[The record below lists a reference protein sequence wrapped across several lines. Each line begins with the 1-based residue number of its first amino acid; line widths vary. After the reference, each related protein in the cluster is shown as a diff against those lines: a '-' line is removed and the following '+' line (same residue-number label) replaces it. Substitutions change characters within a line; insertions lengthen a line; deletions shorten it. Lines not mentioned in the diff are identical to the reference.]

1 MEERQSQ
8 AASEEEFYEKIEA
21 PKFVD
26 FTKPDLPRPD
36 DRYWFC
42 LRVGC
47 DQKHEEEMDHE
58 AIYKDFVLRVM
69 AARSPNVRLRKMLNR
84 KAPSTTMK
92 CPLSAPAKPSKSR
105 LSRLAVISS
114 FSQKITEA
122 KVKGSTPKPE
132 VKQSSVVV
140 KALTTPRNKKYP
152 QNRNSFRSVRNP
164 KATTIAVPKNRVVA
178 KALVFHSPKKPR
190 QKKTS
195 LELHTPVSKICQGM
209 KQLEITSQR
218 KRVLG
223 YSVKSSRD
231 IERDPNK
238 QLPSDTSR
246 RKFGTRK
253 VKSRVYDSLRLQ
265 NCKGRE
271 DKSSRCPKSKS
282 KVEDLQKCKG
292 SLPHEGVENDS
303 SDMEIDEKPR
313 DNSIDGSS
321 LSCTSKS
328 YENGHEKEP
337 SQIAHS
343 DVALSDTS
351 KGDMNSN
358 SEENNF
364 SEFQTL
370 SEEGTKSSGGSDVDV
385 KTESSSL
392 SDSEDRVSEQKNM
405 RQFQTQTGE
414 GNESSGGSEHEEKK
428 KSSSRKRRFLEDHPP
443 KNQISEEAG
452 HHNEDKESND
462 NENALT
468 SDSEEAGHNNEVK
481 EESDEKENVSASNDK
496 ENNSEAMENDDKENV
511 SASDDNSHH
520 RKLKSNKDHCERKLL
535 GRHGVGGTMKKVTQ
549 LLDRTCKESF
559 NPAAAG
565 TQSVKCKPKP
575 TNPKP
580 FRLRTDE
587 RGILKEAK
595 LERRLHGLAPL
606 KEITAVSR
614 FPSVNSQRRNGVDI
628 QRNEKCPGQEARCR
642 SNTHDKGSEKEPE
655 KITQNQPT
663 KTACKN
669 SKGKVEPRIDTVT
682 PQRQTVFK
690 CPEPYLMT
698 PPLKSDK
705 EDAPQSSSR
714 KTKSSLLQKKLV
726 RPQGIASSSLMKT
739 VQLGVIKETSST
751 ISAPKEARKPWERSV
766 ISATKAPSATRS
778 SSRGRRPTT
787 IPKEPNFHSIH
798 TPKSCTR
805 KLA

>member
-218 KRVLG
+218 K
-223 YSVKSSRD
+223 
-231 IERDPNK
+231 
-238 QLPSDTSR
+238 Q
-246 RKFGTRK
+246 
-253 VKSRVYDSLRLQ
+253 
-265 NCKGRE
+265 

-282 KVEDLQKCKG
+282 K
-292 SLPHEGVENDS
+292 
-303 SDMEIDEKPR
+303 
-313 DNSIDGSS
+313 
-321 LSCTSKS
+321 
-328 YENGHEKEP
+328 
-337 SQIAHS
+337 IAHS
-343 DVALSDTS
+343 D
-351 KGDMNSN
+351 
-358 SEENNF
+358 
-364 SEFQTL
+364 
-370 SEEGTKSSGGSDVDV
+370 
-385 KTESSSL
+385 
-392 SDSEDRVSEQKNM
+392 NM

-481 EESDEKENVSASNDK
+481 EET
-496 ENNSEAMENDDKENV
+496 MENDDKEN
-511 SASDDNSHH
+511 
-520 RKLKSNKDHCERKLL
+520 SNKDHCERKLL

-726 RPQGIASSSLMKT
+726 RPQG
-739 VQLGVIKETSST
+739 
-751 ISAPKEARKPWERSV
+751 
-766 ISATKAPSATRS
+766 
-778 SSRGRRPTT
+778 
-787 IPKEPNFHSIH
+787 
-798 TPKSCTR
+798 
-805 KLA
+805 

>member
-26 FTKPDLPRPD
+26 FTKPDLPRPTTVTGSACASNLVLCSD
-36 DRYWFC
+36 LEELFVRWEKKNFQI
-42 LRVGC
+42 LVGC

-282 KVEDLQKCKG
+282 K
-292 SLPHEGVENDS
+292 
-303 SDMEIDEKPR
+303 IDEKPR

-385 KTESSSL
+385 KQNQAPYQIL
-392 SDSEDRVSEQKNM
+392 K
-405 RQFQTQTGE
+405 TG
-414 GNESSGGSEHEEKK
+414 
-428 KSSSRKRRFLEDHPP
+428 R
-443 KNQISEEAG
+443 
-452 HHNEDKESND
+452 
-462 NENALT
+462 
-468 SDSEEAGHNNEVK
+468 AGHNNEVK

-663 KTACKN
+663 
-669 SKGKVEPRIDTVT
+669 
-682 PQRQTVFK
+682 VFK